1 MTTRPERRPEGA
13 GLAGEGPARP
23 RARKFR
29 LRPGQP
35 LSGEFGPRALPPQAG
50 PDAEA
55 PPGPPAP
62 GSSLLVLTRP
72 TFPARALRREPQGSG
87 SDPGGE
93 PRATSSV
100 GSDAAPAGSAT
111 GPDALEPEA
120 LSARQLRLA
129 RRVAQRHGLAVSS
142 DLEAVREL
150 RRRGIDPFEQAS
162 LMALIRG
169 EGLDAAAAAPSP
181 PDAPSRPPPARL
193 PQAPPG
199 GVALASHPAP
209 PRRDDEAAARRAS
222 EIVRIQRDIVLRRQ
236 RRLALLLARLAVL
249 VVLPTALAGWYFA
262 RVATPMYATRS
273 EFVIQKAEAASM
285 GAAGLGG
292 LFQGTSMATQQ
303 DSMTVQAYLTSR
315 AALLRLDAEHG
326 FRGAFSDPGIDW
338 LQRLPA
344 EASAEDAYDLY
355 QGRVRI
361 AYDPTEGIVKM
372 EVVAPDPQTSERFS
386 RALIGYAEEQV
397 DHLTS
402 RLRGDQMA
410 DARDSYEQAEGRR
423 AAALRAWLDTQAAVQ
438 QIDPVGETAARTAQI
453 SALETQRQQ
462 LELDL
467 QARLSVPRP
476 NAAQVEALRGQIG
489 NIERLIGD
497 LRAEMTQA
505 SGAGASLS
513 VRNAELT
520 TAEQDYA
527 FQTLQVQQ
535 ALAAMETAQVEANRQ
550 VRYLSLGVEPVA
562 PDEPTYP
569 RVVENTA
576 LAFLIF
582 AGLYLMAS
590 LTASILR
597 EQVTS

>member
-1 MTTRPERRPEGA
+1 MTTRPERRPEMAGSAGA
-13 GLAGEGPARP
+13 AKP

-29 LRPGQP
+29 LRRDQP
-35 LSGEFGPRALPPQAG
+35 LSGKLAPRAVPGGSPAALAMGVPGQEAEAAGADLGRVATSDPGVEPAGPASG
-50 PDAEA
+50 PDAMGADE
-55 PPGPPAP
+55 
-62 GSSLLVLTRP
+62 P
-72 TFPARALRREPQGSG
+72 T
-87 SDPGGE
+87 
-93 PRATSSV
+93 
-100 GSDAAPAGSAT
+100 
-111 GPDALEPEA
+111 
-120 LSARQLRLA
+120 ARQLRLA
-129 RRVAQRHGLAVSS
+129 RRVAQRHGLSVSS
-142 DLEAVREL
+142 DFEAVREL
-150 RRRGIDPFEQAS
+150 RRRGIDPFQQPSLLALVRGDAPGPGDGATAPLGAS
-162 LMALIRG
+162 
-169 EGLDAAAAAPSP
+169 DAASRVQPSQPRPGGAALAPLP
-181 PDAPSRPPPARL
+181 APRGAPPPA
-193 PQAPPG
+193 P
-199 GVALASHPAP
+199 ALPAP
-209 PRRDDEAAARRAS
+209 RPRDDEAAARRAS
-222 EIVRIQRDIVLRRQ
+222 EIVHIQRDIARRRR

-249 VVLPTALAGWYFA
+249 VILPTVLAGWYFA

-273 EFVIQKAEAASM
+273 EFVIQKAEAASA

-315 AALLRLDAEHG
+315 AALRRLDAEHG
-326 FRGAFSDPGIDW
+326 FRDAFSDPGIDR

-344 EASAEDAYDLY
+344 GASAEDAYGLY

-372 EVVAPDPQTSERFS
+372 EVTAPDPETSERFS

-410 DARDSYEQAEGRR
+410 DARRSYEQAEARR
-423 AAALRAWLDTQAAVQ
+423 AAALRTWLDTQAAVQ
-438 QIDPVGETAARTAQI
+438 QIDPVGETAARTGQI
-453 SALETQRQQ
+453 SALETEAQQ
-462 LELDL
+462 LELEL

-476 NAAQVEALRGQIG
+476 HAAQVEALRSQIG
-489 NIERLIGD
+489 SIEGLIRD
-497 LRAEMTQA
+497 LRTEMTQA
-505 SGAGASLS
+505 SDAGASLS

-569 RVVENTA
+569 RAVENTA